1 MSKRVAIIVSSDAGY
16 RGEREDKSGPEIK
29 RIVEENGYE
38 VVIVDNLCNSKI
50 NVLDRIEIS
59 GNSEASQE
67 LRKRWSRVVQHLKNN
82 KELMYSEVKKIMLAP
97 NGRSINIET
106 IKNFIDIT
114 EQDSVKKITLNPDF
128 LLDELL
134 LIFCALFFTEL
145 CSMLFDE
152 QRGHSITHI
161 QLCEMVI
168 SRNIVGQ
175 DFSELSFASDR
186 RTMT

>member
-1 MSKRVAIIVSSDAGY
+1 MMKKILFFGILLLGSSCLNSAAITIYQDTITNNIRSNMDY
-16 RGEREDKSGPEIK
+16 L
-29 RIVEENGYE
+29 YE
-38 VVIVDNLCNSKI
+38 TVIPI
-50 NVLDRIEIS
+50 LDRIEIS

-128 LLDELL
+128 LLDELKKMGEK
-134 LIFCALFFTEL
+134 IKDA
-145 CSMLFDE
+145 SVKMVE
-152 QRGHSITHI
+152 QK
-161 QLCEMVI
+161 
-168 SRNIVGQ
+168 
-175 DFSELSFASDR
+175 
-186 RTMT
+186 